1 VHVDRGLA
9 DDARGRINE
18 LGVEGSR
25 VAAGEVGLARNV
37 GFDNRA
43 GAGEAKMIPA
53 RNKDV
58 KMVKL

>member
-1 VHVDRGLA
+1 LA

-25 VAAGEVGLARNV
+25 AAAGEVGLARNV